1 MFNRYCIDSQWQ
13 WVPPWQVKA
22 ILQSRRVCDIWVLKQ
37 MPSLGL
43 QSHSRSARRTI
54 RPSTCTVLQFI
65 GYRVCVSTM
74 YCASFY
80 VAARMNG
87 SSSKGYVVKSAVAD
101 KGNALSHPLF
111 RPLGFNMRGCRNDMH
126 VTMWL
131 QLTICCINAVQ
142 ASGGNGKQVSF

>member
-1 MFNRYCIDSQWQ
+1 MAVGTTMASEGNTSI
-13 WVPPWQVKA
+13 KEN
-22 ILQSRRVCDIWVLKQ
+22 
-37 MPSLGL
+37 
-43 QSHSRSARRTI
+43 HS
-54 RPSTCTVLQFI
+54 
-65 GYRVCVSTM
+65 
-74 YCASFY
+74 
-80 VAARMNG
+80 MNG